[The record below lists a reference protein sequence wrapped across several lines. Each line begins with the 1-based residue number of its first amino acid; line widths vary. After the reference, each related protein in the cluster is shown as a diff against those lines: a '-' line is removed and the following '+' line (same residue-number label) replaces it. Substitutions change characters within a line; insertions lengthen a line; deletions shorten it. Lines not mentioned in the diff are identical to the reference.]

1 MSSNDGNG
9 RGGSPHVLI
18 FFDRP
23 ELFLPLLTARFPSV
37 RFSVCDSYRELPAR
51 LAQIEPQ
58 ILLGYKFEPRPFP
71 RREILACESLQWL
84 SLAFAGVDVMVP
96 WDDAKLTVTNAAGVA
111 AVEMARYALAAIFG
125 LFQGFPAL
133 YARQVR
139 KSWEYHLHR
148 SAQGATVGLVGLGR
162 SGVAIARMARAVGLR
177 VLACRKSGESSA
189 EVDGVYP
196 ESQLFR
202 MLGRVDA
209 TVLCAPLTP
218 ATRDLFGRDA
228 FAAMRPGSYFIN
240 LARGAL
246 VQEDAL
252 IEALQGGH
260 LAGAVLDVV
269 RTEPLPPS
277 SPLWTAPNLLI
288 TPHCSSEYD
297 GWFADAALM
306 FADNL
311 ERWLAN
317 QPLQN
322 RVRPD
327 RGY

>member
-1 MSSNDGNG
+1 M
-9 RGGSPHVLI
+9 
-18 FFDRP
+18 
-23 ELFLPLLTARFPSV
+23 
-37 RFSVCDSYRELPAR
+37 
-51 LAQIEPQ
+51 
-58 ILLGYKFEPRPFP
+58 
-71 RREILACESLQWL
+71 
-84 SLAFAGVDVMVP
+84 
-96 WDDAKLTVTNAAGVA
+96 
-111 AVEMARYALAAIFG
+111 
-125 LFQGFPAL
+125 
-133 YARQVR
+133 
-139 KSWEYHLHR
+139 
-148 SAQGATVGLVGLGR
+148 GR
-162 SGVAIARMARAVGLR
+162 SGVAIARMARAAGLK
-177 VLACRKSGESSA
+177 VLACRKSGEPSA

-196 ESQLFR
+196 DSQLLR
-202 MLGRVDA
+202 MLGQVDV

-218 ATRDLFGRDA
+218 STRDLFGPTA

-252 IEALQGGH
+252 IDALHSGH

-322 RVRPD
+322 RVRPE